1 MSISREVSSLQT
13 IDLRQAII
21 MRVNGNTKEELKDV
35 IADSIDSDERALPG
49 LGVLF
54 EMIWKE
60 AGQNEQTYMVDSLYR
75 HLHQQNAAVAN
86 PSPS

>member
-1 MSISREVSSLQT
+1 MQT

-21 MRVNGNTKEELKDV
+21 NRVQDNTKEQLTEV
-35 IADSIDSDERALPG
+35 IQGSVGNDERALPG

-54 EMIWKE
+54 EMIWS
-60 AGQNEQTYMVDSLYR
+60 QSSDSEQIHMVNSLYE
-75 HLHQQNAAVAN
+75 HLHQDSAAAN

>member
-1 MSISREVSSLQT
+1 MQI
-13 IDLRQAII
+13 IDLRQAIVN
-21 MRVNGNTKEELKDV
+21 RVHDNTKEQLTEV
-35 IADSIDSDERALPG
+35 IVDSVDHDERALPG

-60 AGQNEQTYMVDSLYR
+60 SSTSEQTQMVDSLHR
-75 HLHQQNAAVAN
+75 HLHENAASN

>member
-1 MSISREVSSLQT
+1 MQT

-21 MRVNGNTKEELKDV
+21 QRVEGSSKEELKDV

-60 AGQNEQTYMVDSLYR
+60 AGQNEQLYMVDSLYR
-75 HLHQQNAAVAN
+75 HLHQEEGSIAN